1 MDIPI
6 LGKTYLPIAGVEIMG
21 WKLILIGFTVGVI
34 GGFFGI
40 GGAFM
45 VTPALNVFGF
55 PMAYAIGTD
64 LAHIAGKSIVA
75 TAKHRKFGNVDLKLG
90 IIMIIGT
97 AIGIELGATT
107 IMWLER
113 IGRVDAV
120 VRYIYI
126 ALLFSLSSYML
137 YEYIKLTRG
146 AAREKKVIT
155 DAGKSAL
162 AIKMQSIKIPPMV
175 YLSVSG
181 FPISVWIIILV
192 GAITGFVAGFLGV
205 GGGFIRMP
213 ALLYVIGTPTRV
225 AVGTDL
231 FEVMVSGAYG
241 AFTYALKGRVE
252 LIAAVIML
260 LGAAVGAQFGTLAT
274 QYVKGL
280 QIRLYFAITMMLA
293 AVSVIF
299 KQIASTYKAV
309 YSSELVAW
317 VKSHPQFIEW
327 AQTEGAKLSPKEQVR
342 DWIWMNKEAVENWF
356 AQQPEIIQHAR
367 AMEKFWNDCSGY
379 LMLGVAC
386 ALSAF
391 IIFKMI
397 QGIKLEKKLRAS
409 GK

>member
-1 MDIPI
+1 
-6 LGKTYLPIAGVEIMG
+6 
-21 WKLILIGFTVGVI
+21 
-34 GGFFGI
+34 
-40 GGAFM
+40 
-45 VTPALNVFGF
+45 
-55 PMAYAIGTD
+55 
-64 LAHIAGKSIVA
+64 
-75 TAKHRKFGNVDLKLG
+75 
-90 IIMIIGT
+90 
-97 AIGIELGATT
+97 
-107 IMWLER
+107 
-113 IGRVDAV
+113 
-120 VRYIYI
+120 
-126 ALLFSLSSYML
+126 
-137 YEYIKLTRG
+137 
-146 AAREKKVIT
+146 
-155 DAGKSAL
+155 
-162 AIKMQSIKIPPMV
+162 
-175 YLSVSG
+175 
-181 FPISVWIIILV
+181 
-192 GAITGFVAGFLGV
+192 
-205 GGGFIRMP
+205 MP

-397 QGIKLEKKLRAS
+397 QGIRLEKKLRAS